1 MALGVFLVSPATP
14 AAAHNSFTGSVPANG
29 ARAATAPAR
38 IELRFLSKV
47 DPGNTEITV
56 TGPDNVPAAGGPPT
70 FSGSRVAVPFK
81 AGAAGLYIVGYRVGS
96 ADGHPVSGEIRFT
109 LTTGTPAQPPSSSA
123 TAAASPSAAPSAPSS
138 DAVPSSPSAAGPS
151 SVAGA
156 PPSAGTR
163 SPAAGTSSDDGAAW
177 PWLLA
182 PVVLLVVL
190 AAVFLALR
198 RRR

>member
-29 ARAATAPAR
+29 ARVAAAPAR

-47 DPGNTEITV
+47 DAGNTEITV
-56 TGPDNVPAAGGPPT
+56 TGPDNVPAAGGPPA
-70 FSGSRVAVPFK
+70 FSGSRVTVPFK

-96 ADGHPVSGEIRFT
+96 ADGHPVTGEIRFT
-109 LTTGTPAQPPSSSA
+109 LTTGTPAQPSS
-123 TAAASPSAAPSAPSS
+123 AASPSAVPSAPSS
-138 DAVPSSPSAAGPS
+138 GAVPSSPSAAGPS

-156 PPSAGTR
+156 PPSAGDP
-163 SPAAGTSSDDGAAW
+163 SPAADTSSDDGATW

-182 PVVLLVVL
+182 PVVLLAVL
-190 AAVFLALR
+190 AAVFVGLR